1 MRVESG
7 PSWGGGWVGAGEGVC
22 LATLPPSP
30 PEWPGRAPGSPARN
44 AGSPGSPAS
53 CSASEASCLGVARTR
68 KLRPAARDMAK
79 VTRWP
84 GFEPSSC
91 LFREQSRRGR
101 AEPRV
106 PRRVL
111 WRLGLSRSA
120 YGPGSPRWTRFEGL
134 HYPRLLQPG
143 IASWVPL
150 AWIRIHF
157 RAGESLTYLYN
168 ATWPELRQPP

>member
-1 MRVESG
+1 MGVESG
-7 PSWGGGWVGAGEGVC
+7 PSWRGGWVGAGEGFC
-22 LATLPPSP
+22 PATLSPGP
-30 PEWPGRAPGSPARN
+30 PEWPGRAPGSPARA
-44 AGSPGSPAS
+44 AGAPGSPAA

-68 KLRPAARDMAK
+68 KLRPAARDTAK

-91 LFREQSRRGR
+91 LFRGQSRRGR

-120 YGPGSPRWTRFEGL
+120 CGPGSPRWTRLRLCRAPLTKIAATPGL
-134 HYPRLLQPG
+134 LPG
-143 IASWVPL
+143 CLWRGLEYTS
-150 AWIRIHF
+150 
-157 RAGESLTYLYN
+157 
-168 ATWPELRQPP
+168 ELVNL